1 MTAAV
6 SQHVAVVLFG
16 VFVAFGLIGTAG
28 IVRIAQ
34 GPRPWALFFLLTL
47 LEAVQVYGLF
57 APRPDADVR
66 WGSLVAILVLCFC
79 GYLQTLYFVTVR
91 KGATTFPR
99 TPFYISVAIL
109 LVLVLAARLAS
120 PYLP

>member
-6 SQHVAVVLFG
+6 SQHIAVVLFG
-16 VFVAFGLIGTAG
+16 VLVAFGLIGTAG
-28 IVRIAQ
+28 IVRLTQ
-34 GPRPWALFFLLTL
+34 GPRPWALFLLLTM
-47 LEAVQVYGLF
+47 LEGVQVYGLF

-66 WGSLVAILVLCFC
+66 WGSLVAIAVLCFC
-79 GYLQTLYFVTVR
+79 GYLQALYFVTVR
-91 KGATTFPR
+91 KGVTTFPR
-99 TPFYISVAIL
+99 AAFYISVAVL